1 VETIDILESKVRI
14 ALARKAKLE
23 AERRELL
30 EELERLRGA
39 IRLLESEKQEVKV
52 RLDQIINKI
61 ELYLSRQGS

>member
-1 VETIDILESKVRI
+1 METIDILESKVRI

-30 EELERLRGA
+30 EELERLRSA
-39 IRLLESEKQEVKV
+39 VRLLENEKQEVKM

>member
-1 VETIDILESKVRI
+1 METIDILESKVRI